1 MTLHCVYCKTGS
13 FHLLGSIYGILEIFA
28 QNLHTHITE
37 MFLLQRVLCIL
48 FIY

>member
-1 MTLHCVYCKTGS
+1 MAFLKYLHK
-13 FHLLGSIYGILEIFA
+13 IY
-28 QNLHTHITE
+28 THITE